1 MIISTKYTHA
11 DLLSFPEDGKRRE
24 IIDGEMFV
32 TPAPKSPHQFIL
44 WNLTGAFWDYL
55 KERPIGR
62 VMISPMDVIFG
73 EFDVLEPDLCLVL
86 NERRDIITDWVRGA
100 PDLVIEILSPTT
112 AARDRGVKLRT
123 YARFGVKEY
132 WIVDPEARAVEVYLL
147 AQEGYELVRT
157 FQQTDTLTSVLLPE
171 FALPVSA
178 VFKI

>member
-24 IIDGEMFV
+24 IIDGDMFV
-32 TPAPKSPHQFIL
+32 TPAPKLNHQRIL
-44 WNLTGAFWDYL
+44 IRLTEAFL
-55 KERPIGR
+55 NHLSSHPVGELI
-62 VMISPMDVIFG
+62 VSPMDVIFSD
-73 EFDVLEPDLCLVL
+73 FDVLEPDLIFVL
-86 NERRDIITDWVRGA
+86 NEHKEILKDWVRGA

-132 WIVDPEARAVEVYLL
+132 WIVDPEERAVEVYHLML
-147 AQEGYELVRT
+147 EGYELVRT
-157 FQQTDTLTSVLLPE
+157 FQQTDTITSSLLPE

>member
-32 TPAPKSPHQFIL
+32 TPAPKLNHQRIL
-44 WNLTGAFWDYL
+44 VRLTEAILRHLSSHPVGEL
-55 KERPIGR
+55 I
-62 VMISPMDVIFG
+62 VSPMDVIFS
-73 EFDVLEPDLCLVL
+73 EFDILVPDLVFVL
-86 NERRDIITDWVRGA
+86 NEHKNILRDWVRGA
-100 PDLVIEILSPTT
+100 PDLAIEILSPTT

-132 WIVDPEARAVEVYLL
+132 WIVDPEECAVEVYQL

-157 FQQTDTLTSVLLPE
+157 FHQTDTLTSAILPE

-178 VFKI
+178 VVKI